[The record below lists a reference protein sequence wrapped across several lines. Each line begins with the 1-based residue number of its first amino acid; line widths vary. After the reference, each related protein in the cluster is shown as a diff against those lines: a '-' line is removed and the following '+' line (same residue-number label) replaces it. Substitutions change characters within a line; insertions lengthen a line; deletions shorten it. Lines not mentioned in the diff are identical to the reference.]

1 MKNLRLI
8 GFLMMLASSALF
20 VNCTSDPIEGPAGTS
35 GIDGIDG
42 LDSTADCRA
51 CHSNEH
57 RDPIKES
64 FALSDHANQTIMY
77 DGRTLSEYAGAG
89 DKRTS
94 CNRCH
99 SNEGYVNFI
108 TGRTAVAIANPTPI
122 SCNTCHDTHR
132 SFDFEA
138 DGNDLA
144 IRNIEPVALD
154 LTDAEYVIDYGD
166 FSNNCISCHQPRSK
180 APIDEDNDGLY
191 LQDDKR
197 FYPHYG
203 GQSTMLEGIQ
213 GAIIADGSTTYPEVG
228 SAGHRKG
235 ASCVT
240 CHMGTS
246 DDGLSGSHTYI
257 PSFSAPICATC
268 HETGVPTEVAGLAA
282 DMATLHTKLVDLKLI
297 EEDGSTIVQT
307 ELIPFKS
314 AQAIWNYKTVEEDH
328 SNGVH
333 NPLYAKALIKNA
345 LEAVE

>member
-1 MKNLRLI
+1 
-8 GFLMMLASSALF
+8 MLASSALF
-20 VNCTSDPIEGPAGTS
+20 VNCTSDPIEGPEGTAGID

-51 CHSNEH
+51 CHSAEK
-57 RDPIKES
+57 RDPIIGA
-64 FALSDHANQTIMY
+64 FALSDHAAGATT
-77 DGRTLSEYAGAG
+77 GYAGG
-89 DKRTS
+89 RDS
-94 CNRCH
+94 CSRCH
-99 SNEGYVNFI
+99 SNEGYVNHI
-108 TGRTAVAIANPTPI
+108 TGKTAVAIANPTAI

-132 SFDFEA
+132 SFDFET
-138 DGNDLA
+138 DGNDFAL
-144 IRNIEPVALD
+144 RNIEPVRLE
-154 LTDAEYVIDYGD
+154 LTGDEDEDGNVIAASVYVIDYGD

-180 APIDEDNDGLY
+180 APIDEDGDGLY

-213 GAIIADGSTTYPEVG
+213 GAIIADGSTAYPEVG
-228 SAGHRKG
+228 AAGHRKG
-235 ASCVT
+235 ASCVI
-240 CHMGTS
+240 CHMGAS

-257 PSFSAPICATC
+257 PSFSATVCTTC
-268 HETGVPTEVAGLAA
+268 HVTSVPTEVTGLAA
-282 DMATLHTKLVDLKLI
+282 DMATLHTKLVDLGLI

-333 NPLYAKALIKNA
+333 NPKYAKALIKNA
-345 LEAVE
+345 LEAVQ